1 MKRENAANQDDPGE
15 EGAKGR
21 SPIQAPA
28 ARNDSIYIYLYIY
41 KAALADLEKKINNAG
56 AKWAGIDEG
65 KAEMKKV
72 HDAEKEL
79 DKAKDAWKPFEKFEE
94 KKAAS
99 NP

>member
-1 MKRENAANQDDPGE
+1 MPSDS
-15 EGAKGR
+15 GA
-21 SPIQAPA
+21 SSMS
-28 ARNDSIYIYLYIY
+28 DSLSYIYICYIN
-41 KAALADLEKKINNAG
+41 KAALADLEKKINKAR

-65 KAEMKKV
+65 KGEMKKV

-79 DKAKDAWKPFEKFEE
+79 DKAKDAWTPFEKFEE

>member
-1 MKRENAANQDDPGE
+1 M
-15 EGAKGR
+15 
-21 SPIQAPA
+21 
-28 ARNDSIYIYLYIY
+28 
-41 KAALADLEKKINNAG
+41 NNAG
-56 AKWAGIDEG
+56 AKWAGTDEG

-79 DKAKDAWKPFEKFEE
+79 DKAKDAWKAFETYQE